1 MGKDD
6 FMKGKLHVNDVFI
19 TFYSFLIFNIGFTS
33 IFPKIIVNL
42 LTVFTFIITLLLFI
56 SMFNAIHTRMN
67 SVPFILFIIYILLT
81 ILSAYLNRENGFYA
95 GIVSSTIKYIMIL
108 TTLFLSI
115 IIIASFGKLK
125 LFFVV
130 IFYTGLAFCLIN
142 DIIFLPHYKAFI
154 SSQAYLLHSKF
165 QVAYTHLELLA
176 LYLINIYSNSFKL
189 KKSYLYILII
199 FILSIDLSVDCIT
212 GITGLIL
219 FVLFFGLRSKKL
231 LKQPLFWL
239 AIFTISAAVP
249 FLYQNIV
256 DSSIYQNFVLG
267 SLNRGLTMNGR
278 INIYKAIPYLM
289 YNHWQWG
296 YGYGSSYAVVNGL
309 ISMPDMQNGFMELV
323 VQVGLITAIT
333 FVFFVFFVIRTIQ
346 YSSKINIFPLLIMI
360 YVYTILGS
368 FEITFSVTFFFIC
381 MIIYVLN
388 ENSSEVRRGIHF

>member
-1 MGKDD
+1 M
-6 FMKGKLHVNDVFI
+6 
-19 TFYSFLIFNIGFTS
+19 
-33 IFPKIIVNL
+33 
-42 LTVFTFIITLLLFI
+42 
-56 SMFNAIHTRMN
+56 
-67 SVPFILFIIYILLT
+67 
-81 ILSAYLNRENGFYA
+81 
-95 GIVSSTIKYIMIL
+95 
-108 TTLFLSI
+108 
-115 IIIASFGKLK
+115 
-125 LFFVV
+125 
-130 IFYTGLAFCLIN
+130 
-142 DIIFLPHYKAFI
+142 
-154 SSQAYLLHSKF
+154 
-165 QVAYTHLELLA
+165 
-176 LYLINIYSNSFKL
+176 
-189 KKSYLYILII
+189 
-199 FILSIDLSVDCIT
+199 
-212 GITGLIL
+212 IL

-256 DSSIYQNFVLG
+256 DSSIYQNFVLE
-267 SLNRGLTMNGR
+267 SSNRGLTMNGR
-278 INIYKAIPYLM
+278 MNIYKAIPYLM

-323 VQVGLITAIT
+323 VQVGLRTAIT